1 MIRPI
6 FWGMNTVKKYIL
18 AALLGLTSLAG
29 QAQTPPLVP
38 VAASEI
44 MLADLL
50 YQKRI
55 VAIFADSPE
64 DPVFLRQMALLT
76 VNPGNLQDRDVIV
89 VFDTNPA
96 QPSELR
102 KKLRPKGFSLVIM
115 DKDGKIALR
124 KPRPWD
130 TREISRTIDKFPSR
144 RDEVLLESG
153 L

>member
-1 MIRPI
+1 MIRPM
-6 FWGMNTVKKYIL
+6 FWGMNTVKEYIL
-18 AALLGLTSLAG
+18 AALLGLTSLAA

-44 MLADLL
+44 VLADLL

-76 VNPGNLQDRDVIV
+76 VNPGDLQDRDVIV
-89 VFDTNPA
+89 VFDFNPA

-124 KPRPWD
+124 KPLPWD
-130 TREISRTIDKFPSR
+130 TREISRTIDTCPSR